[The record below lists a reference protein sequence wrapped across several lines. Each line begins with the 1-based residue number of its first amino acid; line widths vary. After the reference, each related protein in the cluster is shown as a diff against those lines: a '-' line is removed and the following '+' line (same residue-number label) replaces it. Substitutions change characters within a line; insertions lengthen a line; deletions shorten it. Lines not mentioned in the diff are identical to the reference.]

1 MYAILF
7 LCLHRFWS
15 KRSRSKLTFC
25 NRSAIAFLSPCRHSF
40 FTYSGALSS
49 LRLGCSAT
57 IRSILA
63 FAARRKLNC
72 RVAGAGIPGSNGWSS
87 YMVLQLEKIKM
98 GFKGSS
104 QKKNIWKK
112 QTANTSSCSMPVLAQ
127 SHSFGDVTLLRF
139 HWPCRFIGL
148 VMFWFGRRLFWSGRW
163 RF

>member
-1 MYAILF
+1 MNISPGANCRPIGGKKRILQTTHLELTYIYIFYTLMYAILF

-104 QKKNIWKK
+104 QKKNI
-112 QTANTSSCSMPVLAQ
+112 
-127 SHSFGDVTLLRF
+127 
-139 HWPCRFIGL
+139 
-148 VMFWFGRRLFWSGRW
+148 
-163 RF
+163 